1 MGVAYMGEIAH
12 VESLENFAAAGLARI
27 AGRSLLLELEP
38 VVQSGPVEWARNNA
52 VPIDRL
58 VGENGALLIRGL
70 GIADSDT
77 LGGIFSMLFKDEQ
90 LDYIYRSTPRTKLQ
104 NKVYTASEY
113 HPGETILLHNENSY
127 TNRWPLRIAFCCIKP
142 PAQGGQT
149 PIADS
154 RDVFRSMPADIVE
167 TFDHKGLMYVR
178 NYGSIDLPWSEVFQT
193 TDRKA
198 AESYCADNDIEVEW
212 LPNNGLRTRQFTPGV
227 QKHPV
232 TSEPVWFNSAHMFHV
247 SSLRQDVHKAM
258 VSLVGEENLPRNV
271 YYGDGSRI
279 PNEVFDRIRA
289 AYLKN
294 KILFDWQAGDLL
306 ILDNMLFAHGR
317 EPFAGDRR
325 VLVAMARGMSAR
337 RQAGGRSKR

>member
-1 MGVAYMGEIAH
+1 MGKIAH
-12 VESLENFAAAGLARI
+12 MESLEDFAAADLARI

-38 VVQSGPVEWARNNA
+38 AVQSGPVEWARNNA
-52 VPIDRL
+52 APVDRL

-70 GIADSDT
+70 GIADSET
-77 LGGIFSMLFKDEQ
+77 LDGIFSMLFKDEQ

-113 HPGETILLHNENSY
+113 HPGETIRLHNENSY

-198 AESYCADNDIEVEW
+198 AESYCAHNDIEVEW
-212 LPNNGLRTRQFTPGV
+212 LPNNGLRTRQFTPGL

-317 EPFAGDRR
+317 EPFVGDRR
-325 VLVAMARGMSAR
+325 VLVGMARGMNATHSKPAR
-337 RQAGGRSKR
+337 LPA

>member
-1 MGVAYMGEIAH
+1 MAKVAHMEY
-12 VESLENFAAAGLARI
+12 LEDFTAAGLARI
-27 AGRSLLLELEP
+27 AGRSLLLELDP
-38 VVQSGPVEWARNNA
+38 VVQGAPVEWARNNA
-52 VPIDRL
+52 VAIDRL

-70 GIADSDT
+70 GIADSET
-77 LGGIFSMLFKDEQ
+77 LDGIFSMLFKNEQ
-90 LDYIYRSTPRTKLQ
+90 LDYVYRSTPRTKLQ
-104 NKVYTASEY
+104 NKLYTASEY

-198 AESYCADNDIEVEW
+198 AESYCAQNDIEVEW
-212 LPNNGLRTRQFTPGV
+212 LPNNGLRTRQFTPGL

-247 SSLRQDVHKAM
+247 SSLREDVHKAM

-294 KILFDWQAGDLL
+294 KMLFDWQPGDLL

-317 EPFAGDRR
+317 EPFVGDRR
-325 VLVAMARGMSAR
+325 VLVGMARGMSGAHFK
-337 RQAGGRSKR
+337 AGAPLPA

>member
-1 MGVAYMGEIAH
+1 MHEIAH
-12 VESLENFAAAGLARI
+12 MESLEDFAAADLARI
-27 AGRSLLLELEP
+27 AGRPLLLELEP
-38 VVQSGPVEWARNNA
+38 PARSGPVEWARGNA
-52 VPIDRL
+52 AAIDRL
-58 VGENGALLIRGL
+58 AGENGALLIRGL
-70 GIADSDT
+70 GIADSET
-77 LGGIFSMLFKDEQ
+77 LGGILSALFQDEQ
-90 LDYIYRSTPRTKLQ
+90 LDYIYRSTPRTKLE

-167 TFDHKGLMYVR
+167 TFDRKGLMYVR

-193 TDRKA
+193 ADRKVV
-198 AESYCADNDIEVEW
+198 ESYCADNDIEVEW

-227 QKHPV
+227 QNHPV
-232 TSEPVWFNSAHMFHV
+232 TSEPLWFNSAHMFHV
-247 SSLRQDVHKAM
+247 SSLRQDVQKAM
-258 VSLVGEENLPRNV
+258 VALVGEENLSRNV

-294 KILFDWQAGDLL
+294 KIVFDWQAGDLL

-317 EPFAGDRR
+317 EPFAGERR
-325 VLVAMARGMSAR
+325 VLVGMARSMSAAR
-337 RQAGGRSKR
+337 RKPVRQSA